1 MNKVT
6 VNALGTGKRME
17 QRPIIRGK
25 NNKITLKSFLNT
37 LEIKDTEV
45 LQFLHNLILKMNI
58 FQKSINLNLRE
69 TRTSQAKIKRLN
81 SLS

>member
-6 VNALGTGKRME
+6 VNALGTGKRIE

-25 NNKITLKSFLNT
+25 NNKVTLKSFLNT

-45 LQFLHNLILKMNI
+45 LQF
-58 FQKSINLNLRE
+58 S
-69 TRTSQAKIKRLN
+69 T
-81 SLS
+81 